1 MSEIEEQDFISD
13 YVTWMKGTRVQSE
26 SLHVYNFGYERSL
39 PLPSIALSPDSKF
52 RFNLQTSGMST
63 PNRWS
68 IVIVGEQYLSR
79 FGEIISQV
87 GRIHKETQARP
98 FAIFLQS
105 ENEIQLEA
113 MMSSLPMRNSPVMVG
128 I

>member
-1 MSEIEEQDFISD
+1 MSLEEEHDFIED
-13 YVTWMKGTRVQSE
+13 YVTWMKGTGVQFE

-39 PLPSIALSPDSKF
+39 PLTSLALSPDSKF
-52 RFNLQTSGMST
+52 RLNLQTSGMST

-68 IVIVGEQYLSR
+68 IVIVGEKYISR
-79 FGEIISQV
+79 FGEIMSQV
-87 GRIHKETQARP
+87 ERIHKETQARP

-105 ENEIQLEA
+105 EHEIQLEA
-113 MMSSLPMRNSPVMVG
+113 MSYLPMRNGPAMVG